1 MVRPNFLHGKLYHIT
16 ETGGKQRAI
25 AGSSNFTVSGLGLSK
40 TSNVEL
46 NLIVDSDRDR
56 EDLVDWFGQFWN
68 PEGQYANLVEDV
80 KDEVLKYLEQLY
92 TENTPRFVYYK
103 TLYHLFED
111 YLNQQRDDDG
121 IDPKT
126 GFFDSVVW
134 NTLYDFQKDGV
145 RSAINKIKQHNGC
158 IIADSVGLGKT
169 YEALAVIKYYESQN
183 TRVLV
188 LCPKKLRENWTIWKA
203 NDDRNNLVDD
213 RFSYDVISHTDLG
226 RDGGRSGDLDLANL
240 KWANYGLIVI
250 DESHN
255 FRSSKPG
262 KKDENG
268 ERRRSRYE
276 ILMEDII
283 RAGVQ
288 TRVLLLSATP
298 VNNNLRDLRN
308 QIYLITGNVDSAF
321 LDIGVRSLTSTMRL
335 AQLEFT
341 KWANPEPDEV
351 TGEKPGRKVAEL
363 LDRLTT
369 SNFFPLLD
377 EVTIARSRNHVRKY
391 YDMTAIGKFPTRLP
405 VQSVY
410 ADIDLKGRFSSYD
423 ELNDTISRFR
433 LAIYNPSFYIKEEW
447 QPYYRD
453 KSRGQG
459 RATVFIMADRESSL
473 IAMMRINF
481 LKRLE
486 SSVFSFASTLDR
498 TMNKMEALRDKLIA
512 FKNNPSQDDLLGADE
527 NIDADSLDD
536 QDVIDAET
544 VGKSLRYHLS
554 HINIDQWVD
563 DLKEDIKE
571 FDTLHKEAYAI
582 NAKRDA
588 KLADLK
594 TIIQGKLDDPIND
607 ANRKVI
613 VFTAFSDTATYL
625 YDSLKDWAQ
634 KQKLNLGLVTGGTS
648 DNKSTFRP
656 EGFRRQQEFNAILT
670 NFAPKAKK
678 RDKMTASMPQTGGI
692 DLLIATDCISEGQ
705 NLQDGDMVINYDI
718 HWNPVRLIQRFGR
731 IDRLGSTNDVI
742 KMVNFWPTKDLNKYI
757 NLKDRVEA
765 RMALVDITATG
776 EDNLLNTEQV
786 EDLIV
791 DDMKYRDR
799 QLLRMQEEV
808 LDLEDTDEN
817 ISLGE
822 FTLEDFRADLLSF
835 LEVEK
840 ERLAAAPL
848 GLYAVVPASTE
859 PPYNK
864 VVRPGVIYCLR
875 HRGNS
880 DELKIVNP
888 LQPYF
893 LLYVR
898 DDGEVRFKYT
908 AAKQILDVYRH
919 LCQEDNSVH
928 EELCDIFN
936 EETANGENM
945 ERYAKLVNAATKS
958 IRESLRKKSGAI
970 LKGRGGKIIKAD
982 KPPKEEQFDLVTWLV
997 VR

>member
-16 ETGGKQRAI
+16 ETGRKQHAI

-283 RAGVQ
+283 RTGVQ

-341 KWANPEPDEV
+341 KGMPGEQEPDRPVVLDRSSGYLEQAEAYQK
-351 TGEKPGRKVAEL
+351 GGDYAAAAMNMRKACEEKLREL
-363 LDRLTT
+363 LPFNRLYK
-369 SNFFPLLD
+369 LKD
-377 EVTIARSRNHVRKY
+377 EGNI
-391 YDMTAIGKFPTRLP
+391 
-405 VQSVY
+405 
-410 ADIDLKGRFSSYD
+410 
-423 ELNDTISRFR
+423 
-433 LAIYNPSFYIKEEW
+433 IK
-447 QPYYRD
+447 
-453 KSRGQG
+453 KNSLHG
-459 RATVFIMADRESSL
+459 FIE
-473 IAMMRINF
+473 
-481 LKRLE
+481 
-486 SSVFSFASTLDR
+486 
-498 TMNKMEALRDKLIA
+498 KMEVYR
-512 FKNNPSQDDLLGADE
+512 NQ
-527 NIDADSLDD
+527 
-536 QDVIDAET
+536 
-544 VGKSLRYHLS
+544 R
-554 HINIDQWVD
+554 
-563 DLKEDIKE
+563 
-571 FDTLHKEAYAI
+571 
-582 NAKRDA
+582 
-588 KLADLK
+588 
-594 TIIQGKLDDPIND
+594 
-607 ANRKVI
+607 
-613 VFTAFSDTATYL
+613 
-625 YDSLKDWAQ
+625 
-634 KQKLNLGLVTGGTS
+634 
-648 DNKSTFRP
+648 
-656 EGFRRQQEFNAILT
+656 
-670 NFAPKAKK
+670 
-678 RDKMTASMPQTGGI
+678 GI
-692 DLLIATDCISEGQ
+692 DTD
-705 NLQDGDMVINYDI
+705 LFL
-718 HWNPVRLIQRFGR
+718 RLMR
-731 IDRLGSTNDVI
+731 
-742 KMVNFWPTKDLNKYI
+742 
-757 NLKDRVEA
+757 LKDRVLNPFSHDHQGSPYYRREIEEA
-765 RMALVDITATG
+765 IEIVKELDAVEVRTVILASEGKLKPLVWEYDDRSFPIIPVENLRLYRFREQPPLLSACKCKLLDGTMADSLESAMRSLFG
-776 EDNLLNTEQV
+776 K
-786 EDLIV
+786 
-791 DDMKYRDR
+791 DMKRG
-799 QLLRMQEEV
+799 QLGNDVADHFGALR
-808 LDLEDTDEN
+808 LFDGT
-817 ISLGE
+817 SLQDQL
-822 FTLEDFRADLLSF
+822 T
-835 LEVEK
+835 
-840 ERLAAAPL
+840 
-848 GLYAVVPASTE
+848 
-859 PPYNK
+859 
-864 VVRPGVIYCLR
+864 RP
-875 HRGNS
+875 
-880 DELKIVNP
+880 
-888 LQPYF
+888 
-893 LLYVR
+893 
-898 DDGEVRFKYT
+898 
-908 AAKQILDVYRH
+908 
-919 LCQEDNSVH
+919 
-928 EELCDIFN
+928 
-936 EETANGENM
+936 
-945 ERYAKLVNAATKS
+945 
-958 IRESLRKKSGAI
+958 
-970 LKGRGGKIIKAD
+970 
-982 KPPKEEQFDLVTWLV
+982 
-997 VR
+997 